1 MTAMS
6 DVKAAAAAMV
16 TAATDV
22 MDAVTTLS
30 VDTPIEKIK
39 DASTALKAAE
49 VALAA
54 LPDA

>member
-16 TAATDV
+16 TACTTV
-22 MDAVTTLS
+22 LDAVTTLS

-39 DASTALKAAE
+39 AASTALKAAE
-49 VALAA
+49 VTLAA
-54 LPDA
+54 LPNS

>member
-16 TAATDV
+16 TACTTV
-22 MDAVTTLS
+22 LDAVTTLS

-39 DASTALKAAE
+39 AASTALKAAE
-49 VALAA
+49 VTLAA
-54 LPDA
+54 LPHA